1 MIISLFTDSSFAN
14 PRFFWLF
21 VVLAAAVGWY
31 FWRHSRQ
38 NPHIQVASI
47 EGLKGLRTTRPV
59 LRHGLFVLRMAALSL
74 IIVALARPQSS
85 NKWESVTT
93 EGIDIMMALD
103 ISGSMLAQD
112 LKPDRLEAAKKIS
125 TQFISGRNN
134 DRIGLVI
141 FSGESF
147 TQCPLTTNHTALI
160 NMFNSVKSGMIED
173 GTAIGLGLATAVNR
187 IKDSDAKSRVI
198 ILLTD
203 GVNNRGAIDPM
214 TAAEIART
222 FGIRVYT
229 IGIGTR
235 GKAPYPVQ
243 TPFGIRYQDIEAD
256 IDEELLIEIADMTN
270 GQYFQANDNNALI
283 KVYEEI
289 DLLEKS
295 KVSVEEHHK
304 KSEEYLKFA
313 IAAALA
319 LLLEI
324 LFRYT
329 LLRNLP

>member
-1 MIISLFTDSSFAN
+1 MEYTYAN
-14 PRFFWLF
+14 PQFFWLF
-21 VVLAAAVGWY
+21 TVLAAVTGWY
-31 FWRHSRQ
+31 IWRHNRL
-38 NPHIQVASI
+38 NPHLQVASVG
-47 EGLKGLRTTRPV
+47 GLKGVRTARPM
-59 LRHGLFVLRMAALSL
+59 LRHLLFVLRMSVFAFA
-74 IIVALARPQSS
+74 IVVLARPQSS
-85 NKWESVTT
+85 DNWESVTT

-112 LKPDRLEAAKKIS
+112 LKPDRLEAAKNIS
-125 TQFISGRNN
+125 VQFIAGRSN

-160 NMFNSVKSGMIED
+160 NLFNSVQSGMIED

-187 IKDSDAKSRVI
+187 IKDSDAQSRII

-203 GVNNRGAIDPM
+203 GVNNRGSIDPM

-235 GKAPYPVQ
+235 GTAPYPVR

-256 IDEELLIEIADMTN
+256 IDEDLLKEIARMTN
-270 GQYFQANDNNALI
+270 GQYFAANDNNALTR
-283 KVYEEI
+283 VYEEI

-295 KVSVEEHHK
+295 IISVQEHHK
-304 KSEEYLKFA
+304 KSEEFLKFA
-313 IAAALA
+313 IAAIAL

-324 LFRYT
+324 SLRYT
-329 LLRNLP
+329 FLRSLL